1 VSVNQLPLRVRDLV
15 PTVVTGVVGMFGTHG
30 ASHVQGHFARHADA
44 LAYILV
50 AVAALS
56 LLGWRRRPRAT
67 LVISATTF
75 AIYLAIGYPFGPMF
89 LSTAFAILVVAAD
102 FPLERVAVLI
112 AASAAVIAVA
122 PVRQLTYSTG
132 VNWSAAAAWGTGWTA
147 VVLAATAIGTAYRV
161 RRDAARQIRSE
172 QAHRAASE
180 ERLRMAQDLHD
191 SVGHGLAVIAM
202 QSGVALHVLDREP
215 AKARTSLEAIRA
227 TSRASLDELRDQL
240 DSLRYPD
247 DEATR
252 RPAHGLADLAV
263 LVDRVR
269 AAGVVVALSV
279 DPDVGRECGPEVATT
294 VYRIAQEALTNALRH
309 ADQAS
314 VEVTVRRSLDGLV
327 VQVADRGPGVDAAR
341 LAISTG
347 TGIRGMRQRAEAI
360 GGHFDAGPRDGGGF
374 VVRAVLPLAVTGRTA
389 ADGSRS

>member
-1 VSVNQLPLRVRDLV
+1 VNQLSLRPRDVV
-15 PTVVTGVVGMFGTHG
+15 PTVVIGFVGMFGTHG
-30 ASHVQGHFARHADA
+30 ASQVQGHFARHADG
-44 LAYILV
+44 LAYALV

-56 LLGWRRRPRAT
+56 LLGWRRRPRTT

-75 AIYLAIGYPFGPMF
+75 ASYLAIGYPFGPMF
-89 LSTAFAILVVAAD
+89 LTTAFAILVVAAG
-102 FPLERVAVLI
+102 FPLERVAGLI

-122 PVRQLTYSTG
+122 PVRQLTDSTG

-147 VVLAATAIGTAYRV
+147 VVLAATAIGAAFRV
-161 RRDAARQIRSE
+161 RREANRRIRSE

-215 AKARTSLEAIRA
+215 AKVRTSLEAIRA

-247 DEATR
+247 DEGAR
-252 RPAHGLADLAV
+252 RPSHGLEDLAV

-269 AAGVVVALSV
+269 AAGVVVTLSI
-279 DPDVGRECGPEVATT
+279 DPDVGRDCGPDVATT
-294 VYRIAQEALTNALRH
+294 VYRIAQEALTNVLRH
-309 ADQAS
+309 ADQAD
-314 VEVTVRRSLDGLV
+314 VQVTVRRSPDGV
-327 VQVADRGPGVDAAR
+327 VVEVADRGPGVDAAR
-341 LAISTG
+341 LAVSTG
-347 TGIRGMRQRAEAI
+347 TGIRGMRQRAKAI
-360 GGHFDAGPRDGGGF
+360 GGHFDAGSRDGGGF
-374 VVRAVLPLAVTGRTA
+374 VVRAALPVAATSRS